1 MRSFCKGGIYEEF
14 VNSKKF
20 FLPEGEGGAA
30 RRAGETEGRM
40 RLPQGGGWA
49 AVAAAG
55 GVSAPA
61 GGLSS
66 GDAPPI
72 FFSILWKRKRAVH
85 GPKEKAAWARSGA
98 VALRARRG
106 SAYRCLLRFGLAF
119 GHAIPFCEVDAA
131 VPWRIVPR
139 SSGVVVA
146 LNCFSFRCRWSGG
159 RWEPVERADEGIGPY
174 GDAESHRPHCR
185 GRRPRPPSSTGPYN
199 RPGSA

>member
-1 MRSFCKGGIYEEF
+1 MG
-14 VNSKKF
+14 
-20 FLPEGEGGAA
+20 
-30 RRAGETEGRM
+30 RR
-40 RLPQGGGWA
+40 RLATGD
-49 AVAAAG
+49 
-55 GVSAPA
+55 SAPA
-61 GGLSS
+61 GGRFH
-66 GDAPPI
+66 GGCAPHSLFGLAQKENAPRPVEEKKA
-72 FFSILWKRKRAVH
+72 LVRAPVQW
-85 GPKEKAAWARSGA
+85 PS
-98 VALRARRG
+98 ARRG
-106 SAYRCLLRFGLAF
+106 SAYRCKRRFGPAF

-185 GRRPRPPSSTGPYN
+185 GRRPRPPGSTGPYN